1 MAKIACPALRQGKRI
16 SYTKEVRT
24 RMHFRP
30 GLFRIGE
37 GSCGK
42 HSSLFLLF
50 EIPFPGKKRFS
61 KLLLAYFKLYPLKK
75 YSIDNF
81 MIYSYIAFENLIKII
96 FSKKAKGV
104 QYGIREIKGNH
115 CRYFGM

>member
-1 MAKIACPALRQGKRI
+1 MKNTAPYFC
-16 SYTKEVRT
+16 
-24 RMHFRP
+24 
-30 GLFRIGE
+30 
-37 GSCGK
+37 
-42 HSSLFLLF
+42 SSESL
-50 EIPFPGKKRFS
+50 FPGKKWFS
-61 KLLLAYFKLYPLKK
+61 KPLLAYFKLYPLKK
-75 YSIDNF
+75 YSIDKF

>member
-1 MAKIACPALRQGKRI
+1 MYSPPAPFFIGDTLPLPLAGK
-16 SYTKEVRT
+16 
-24 RMHFRP
+24 
-30 GLFRIGE
+30 
-37 GSCGK
+37 
-42 HSSLFLLF
+42 LFLLF
-50 EIPFPGKKRFS
+50 EIPFPGKKWVS
-61 KLLLAYFKLYPLKK
+61 KPLLAYFKLYPLKK
-75 YSIDNF
+75 YSIDKF

>member
-1 MAKIACPALRQGKRI
+1 
-16 SYTKEVRT
+16 
-24 RMHFRP
+24 MHSRP

-42 HSSLFLLF
+42 HSSTFLLF
-50 EIPFPGKKRFS
+50 EIPFPGKKWFS
-61 KLLLAYFKLYPLKK
+61 KPLLAYFKLYPLKK

>member
-1 MAKIACPALRQGKRI
+1 METTAPYFC
-16 SYTKEVRT
+16 
-24 RMHFRP
+24 
-30 GLFRIGE
+30 
-37 GSCGK
+37 
-42 HSSLFLLF
+42 SSNFTSS
-50 EIPFPGKKRFS
+50 GKKWFS
-61 KLLLAYFKLYPLKK
+61 KPLLAYFKLYPLKK
-75 YSIDNF
+75 YSIDKF

>member
-1 MAKIACPALRQGKRI
+1 
-16 SYTKEVRT
+16 
-24 RMHFRP
+24 MHFRP
-30 GLFRIGE
+30 GLFRIGV
-37 GSCGK
+37 GSCEK
-42 HSSLFLLF
+42 TQLPIFALPH
-50 EIPFPGKKRFS
+50 PFPGKKWFS
-61 KLLLAYFKLYPLKK
+61 KPLLAYFKLYPLKK

>member
-1 MAKIACPALRQGKRI
+1 M
-16 SYTKEVRT
+16 Y
-24 RMHFRP
+24 FRP
-30 GLFRIGE
+30 GLFRIGV
-37 GSCGK
+37 GSCEK

-50 EIPFPGKKRFS
+50 EIPFPGKKWFL
-61 KLLLAYFKLYPLKK
+61 KPLLAYFKLYPLKK
-75 YSIDNF
+75 YSIDIF

>member
-1 MAKIACPALRQGKRI
+1 MAKIAYLPFGRV
-16 SYTKEVRT
+16 SY
-24 RMHFRP
+24 F
-30 GLFRIGE
+30 
-37 GSCGK
+37 C
-42 HSSLFLLF
+42 SSNFTS
-50 EIPFPGKKRFS
+50 PGKKWFS
-61 KLLLAYFKLYPLKK
+61 KPLLAYFKLYPLKK

-115 CRYFGM
+115 CRYFGLR